1 MKQSLE
7 DIIKGQASGPFWMS
21 VRHDIQSKLWY
32 VEKHCQYAVDVLLR
46 HSVWSSME
54 DSIINSFKHN
64 LRVDVNSG
72 LWQIK

>member
-1 MKQSLE
+1 MGKESLGN
-7 DIIKGQASGPFWMS
+7 IIRDGNGWDGYIAYG
-21 VRHDIQSKLWY
+21 D
-32 VEKHCQYAVDVLLR
+32 VEKHCQCAVDVLLR
-46 HSVWSSME
+46 QSVWSSME

>member
-1 MKQSLE
+1 MVKESLG
-7 DIIKGQASGPFWMS
+7 DIIRAGAGW
-21 VRHDIQSKLWY
+21 DIY
-32 VEKHCQYAVDVLLR
+32 FTYGDVERCCQWGVDVLLR
-46 HSVWSSME
+46 QSVWSSME